1 MWRRLKAWVS
11 YPQVRRHVRA
21 GFAALERAAWAE
33 AIGAAREALLR
44 DERYAPAHALKGV
57 ALDRLGLTD
66 EALQA
71 LEIGLS
77 LQPRSADLHHTLA
90 LVLFGQSR
98 YEACLHATNR
108 ALALLHRRSPR
119 RRSHLYG
126 LKAACLWGLGRVA
139 EAREI
144 AALGLSEA
152 PDPQLQEILR
162 DIHRY
167 LD

>member
-1 MWRRLKAWVS
+1 MWRRLLAWAS
-11 YPQVRRHVRA
+11 YPQVRRHVRL
-21 GFAALERAAWAE
+21 GFAAMEQQAWAE
-33 AIGAAREALLR
+33 AIGHAREALLR
-44 DERYAPAHALKGV
+44 DERHAPAHALKAV

-66 EALQA
+66 EAMHTTEMA
-71 LEIGLS
+71 LTI
-77 LQPRSADLHHTLA
+77 QPRSADLHHTQA
-90 LVLFGQSR
+90 LILFGLSR
-98 YEACLHATNR
+98 YESCLQATNR
-108 ALALLHRRSPR
+108 ALSLLNRRAPR

-144 AALGLSEA
+144 ATLGLSEA
-152 PDPQLQEILR
+152 PDPQLREILR